1 MVDLYKELSKQAKT
15 VTTLIDKELPNLVQ
29 LYEPVVELY
38 TKYQEA
44 MNTYQAYMASGWD
57 ASQAATIVV
66 RRSNS
71 PCKRLS
77 AACANVRQKASS
89 EKLKLPLVGL

>member
-1 MVDLYKELSKQAKT
+1 MVLYKELSKQAKA
-15 VTTLIDKELPNLVQ
+15 VSTLIDEELPNLVQ
-29 LYEPVVELY
+29 LYEPVGELY

-44 MNTYQAYMASGWD
+44 MNTYQEYMAQWVG
-57 ASQAATIVV
+57 ASVTATFMVG
-66 RRSNS
+66 RSNS

-77 AACANVRQKASS
+77 AACASVRQKASS